1 MITDETLNKL
11 NDDERNALIKL
22 IGDNKEKGAE
32 KLSAGIKKI
41 LNYLGYAL
49 SGVGAVA
56 YIIIIAILVAGV
68 DQVDFMLKGKDGWF
82 FGINF
87 VFGLW
92 IRTGFNIQGITYA
105 KDENQEIIKEYHNL
119 KVKDKKEKWFLSFE
133 TKMALSVIANTVYQI
148 GMLLVTSVGFIYLA
162 GFEGIKNPIY
172 IWSALS
178 NLMMFSGFG
187 LMALV
192 KTYERYN
199 ELKIPVIKERLR
211 KLKAGEVSKVND
223 KPKEKQ
229 TLVVENIDDTA
240 NIDVDINI
248 NTEHQVSS

>member
-1 MITDETLNKL
+1 
-11 NDDERNALIKL
+11 
-22 IGDNKEKGAE
+22 
-32 KLSAGIKKI
+32 
-41 LNYLGYAL
+41 
-49 SGVGAVA
+49 
-56 YIIIIAILVAGV
+56 
-68 DQVDFMLKGKDGWF
+68 MLKGKDGWF

-133 TKMALSVIANTVYQI
+133 TKMALSVITNTVYQI